1 MQAIGCFGK
10 LVCLTASSRNQA
22 LSELSKLEQ
31 PTASPAHG
39 RSRRSLAEAQ
49 DLAAAICHASAAERF
64 SHTRV
69 QAFVMQ
75 VVAQA
80 RFRQS
85 ERDTTTQQLEP
96 ETCSMQETR
105 CTWPA
110 WLLQCVCSSR
120 LSSQCQCAS
129 CRLEPAGH
137 TQEGGRMRA
146 ARTCQH
152 RHAGG
157 QSHAHMTKA

>member
-1 MQAIGCFGK
+1 MATTQVERGLATRLMQAIGCFGK

-80 RFRQS
+80 RFRER
-85 ERDTTTQQLEP
+85 ERDTTTQQPDP
-96 ETCSMQETR
+96 ETGVNFERHLFIATLIAM
-105 CTWPA
+105 P
-110 WLLQCVCSSR
+110 VC
-120 LSSQCQCAS
+120 
-129 CRLEPAGH
+129 
-137 TQEGGRMRA
+137 
-146 ARTCQH
+146 
-152 RHAGG
+152 
-157 QSHAHMTKA
+157 